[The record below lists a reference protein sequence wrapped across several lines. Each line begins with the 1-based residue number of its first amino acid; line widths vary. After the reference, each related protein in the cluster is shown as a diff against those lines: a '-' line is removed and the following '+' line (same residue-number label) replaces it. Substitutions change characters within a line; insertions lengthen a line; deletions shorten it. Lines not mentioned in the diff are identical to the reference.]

1 MPSVII
7 SGKITLKSCPKY
19 SCFVLETSTRTV
31 MKYIGIIAA
40 ISGLL
45 AVGLGAF
52 GAHGLKPHLDA
63 YQLDIYNKA
72 VLYQFIHTLALLT
85 CVVLFTIDPAA
96 KGLNIASYCFIAG
109 ITLFSG
115 SLYLLAT
122 RHMTGLP
129 ANILGPITPIG
140 GLFYMAGWVMLAL
153 YFIRK

>member
-1 MPSVII
+1 
-7 SGKITLKSCPKY
+7 
-19 SCFVLETSTRTV
+19 
-31 MKYIGIIAA
+31 MKYIGAIAA
-40 ISGLL
+40 VSGAL
-45 AVGLGAF
+45 AVALGAF

-72 VLYQFIHTLALLT
+72 VLYHFIHTLALLT
-85 CVVLFTIDPAA
+85 CVVLFAIDPAA
-96 KGLNIASYCFIAG
+96 KGLNAAGYCFITG

-122 RHMTGLP
+122 RHLTGLP

-140 GLFYMAGWVMLAL
+140 GLFFIAGWVMLVL